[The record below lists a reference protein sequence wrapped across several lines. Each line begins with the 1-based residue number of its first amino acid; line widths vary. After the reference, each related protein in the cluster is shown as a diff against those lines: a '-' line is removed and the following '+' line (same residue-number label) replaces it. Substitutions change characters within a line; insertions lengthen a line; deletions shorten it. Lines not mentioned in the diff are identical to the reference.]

1 MYRMIVKYYESWRM
15 IKLFLINR
23 EKNEA
28 YSINK
33 KTFQE
38 LNFKERQHLQEWI
51 CKNTNILGERLLI
64 IQKEFSGFD
73 DTRERLDLLAIDEEG
88 NLVIIENK
96 LDDSGKDVVWQ
107 ALKYASYCSSLTK
120 SDIRTI
126 YQDYLDEQLEDAV
139 AEKLLCEFLQV
150 EAFDE
155 VELNYDDQRIIMVAA
170 NFRKEVTST
179 ALWLLE
185 HNVRIKCI
193 KVTPYELE
201 GNILLDTE
209 QIIPIT
215 DAEEYLIKVANKK
228 QEEIKIKEQKQT
240 SLHIRREFWQQLLQ
254 VINQKSNLFS
264 NVNPTKDNWLACGSG
279 YSGISYQFVITGS
292 YARAGLWIIGRSQE
306 ENKNIF
312 DQLLRY
318 KGSIENEF
326 GYELDWERLDE
337 GKGSRIGYT
346 LSNVSL
352 FNQDDWVEMTEFLAT
367 HMIQLEKS
375 IKGAL
380 QEVMQQ

>member
-1 MYRMIVKYYESWRM
+1 M
-15 IKLFLINR
+15 IKLFLINK

-73 DTRERLDLLAIDEEG
+73 DTRERLDLLAIDEDG

-107 ALKYASYCSSLTK
+107 SLKYASYCSSLTK

-126 YQDYLDEQLEDAV
+126 YQDYLDEQSEGAV

-240 SLHIRREFWQQLLQ
+240 SNHIRREFWQQLLQ

-279 YSGISYQFVITGS
+279 YSGISYQFVVTGS
-292 YARAGLWIIGRSQE
+292 YARVGLWIIGRSQE

-312 DQLLRY
+312 DQLLQH
-318 KGSIENEF
+318 KKSIENEF

-352 FNQDDWVEMTEFLAT
+352 FNQDDWAEMTEFLAT
-367 HMIQLEKS
+367 HMIQLERS
-375 IKGAL
+375 IKDAL
-380 QEVMQQ
+380 RKVMQQ

>member
-1 MYRMIVKYYESWRM
+1 MIQ
-15 IKLFLINR
+15 LFLVNR
-23 EKNEA
+23 DKNEA

-73 DTRERLDLLAIDEEG
+73 DTKERLDLLGVDEKG

-96 LDDSGKDVVWQ
+96 LDDSGRDVVWQ
-107 ALKYASYCSSLTK
+107 SLKYASYCSSLTK
-120 SDIRTI
+120 NDIRTI
-126 YQDYLDEQLEDAV
+126 YQEYLDEQSEGAV
-139 AEKLLCEFLQV
+139 AENLLCEFLQV
-150 EAFDE
+150 EDFDE

-185 HNVRIKCI
+185 HSIRIKCI

-228 QEEIKIKEQKQT
+228 QEEINIKEQKQT
-240 SLHIRREFWQQLLQ
+240 RHHVRREFWQQLLQ
-254 VINQKSNLFS
+254 VMNKESNLFS
-264 NVNPTKDNWLACGSG
+264 NVNPVKDNWLACGSG
-279 YSGISYQFVITGS
+279 YSGISYQFVVTGS
-292 YARAGLWIIGRSQE
+292 YARAALWIIGRSQE
-306 ENKNIF
+306 ENKSIF
-312 DQLLRY
+312 DQLLQH
-318 KGSIENEF
+318 KNSIENKFEN
-326 GYELDWERLDE
+326 ELDWERLDE
-337 GKGSRIGYT
+337 GKGSRVGYS
-346 LSNVSL
+346 LSNVSV
-352 FNQDDWVEMTEFLAT
+352 FNQDDWEEMVEFLT
-367 HMIQLEKS
+367 KHMIQLEKS

-380 QEVMQQ
+380 REIMQ